1 VCFRHRQLAI
11 FLLVCLL
18 SAWILPRNVNKNIL
32 NGALH
37 LSSTSILEHLEF
49 EIGNYY
55 RFLRN

>member
-1 VCFRHRQLAI
+1 MCFRHRQLAI

-18 SAWILPRNVNKNIL
+18 SAWILQRNVNKNAR

-37 LSSTSILEHLEF
+37 VSSTSILEHLEF

-55 RFLRN
+55 RFRRN